1 MKARKK
7 IDSPY
12 RPDRYARRMYG
23 KRKQAQL
30 SEAALFSMSAERP
43 GKKEKQ
49 RRNRRFRRTTGQ
61 MDIKSGTQY
70 KRMDE

>member
-1 MKARKK
+1 MKARQK

-23 KRKQAQL
+23 KRKQEEL
-30 SEAALFSMSAERP
+30 DEAEVFSPEAERVD
-43 GKKEKQ
+43 KKEKQ

-70 KRMDE
+70 KKMDE